1 MGDGGCEIAGD
12 VGVVVQIALAV
23 LVGLVL
29 MTEYLVEYLKS
40 LCSGGAKRSF
50 RTFWF
55 DSYKICAGAL
65 VSHIFN
71 IVVSISIDKLSG
83 GDADQCAIYALAF
96 FYEACGVPFV
106 QLLQYGVIQYA
117 KKMASQSSS
126 ILDHESSING
136 SERHLASVDIDDG
149 AANDGN
155 GYLSQGYTTQI
166 GILWMIAYIVDHV
179 RNETQNVIM

>member
-1 MGDGGCEIAGD
+1 MGEGQCEIAGD
-12 VGVVVQIALAV
+12 VGVVVQISLAV

-29 MTEYLVEYLKS
+29 VSEYLFEYLKS
-40 LCSGGAKRSF
+40 ICSPHHKKRSF

-83 GDADQCAIYALAF
+83 GSADQCAIYALAF

-126 ILDHESSING
+126 FLDDSSING
-136 SERHLASVDIDDG
+136 TEQIDDACRQRWLWISKPG
-149 AANDGN
+149 INITT
-155 GYLSQGYTTQI
+155 SQ
-166 GILWMIAYIVDHV
+166 
-179 RNETQNVIM
+179 